1 MLEVKR
7 TESTEKRVF
16 DSSLYHI
23 EATDAC
29 WVITGKKTG
38 NKKDV
43 SYLVAP
49 KNAEEEFLAGVAY
62 GVFHR

>member
-1 MLEVKR
+1 MSEVFLTKNRTLE
-7 TESTEKRVF
+7 
-16 DSSLYHI
+16 SSLYHI
-23 EATDAC
+23 EATDTC
-29 WVITGKKTG
+29 WVITDKKTG